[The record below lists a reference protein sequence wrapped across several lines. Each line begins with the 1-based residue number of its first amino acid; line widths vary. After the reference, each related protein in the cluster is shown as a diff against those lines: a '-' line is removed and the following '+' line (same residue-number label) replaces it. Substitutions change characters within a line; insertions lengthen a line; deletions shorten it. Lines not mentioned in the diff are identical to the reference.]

1 MHSHYHSIELE
12 TGPGLHLYDLTPALC
27 QAVAESGIRHGLAA
41 VTSRHTTTALTV
53 NEHEER
59 LLEDIRRFFTELVP
73 ADRGYLH
80 NDLERRD
87 CPPDEPRNA
96 HAHIMA
102 TLLGS
107 SESFPI
113 VDGAPALGR
122 WQSLMLV
129 ELDGPAR
136 RRVQVQMVGE

>member
-1 MHSHYHSIELE
+1 MRSYHHAIELE
-12 TGPGLHLYDLTPALC
+12 TAGGLHVHDLTPALR

-41 VTSRHTTTALTV
+41 VTTHHTTTALTV

-59 LLEDIRRFFTELVP
+59 LLEDIRRFFTDLVP

-102 TLLGS
+102 PLLGS
-107 SESFPI
+107 SESLAI
-113 VDGAPALGR
+113 MDGAPGLGR

-136 RRVQVQMVGE
+136 RSVHVQMVGE

>member
-1 MHSHYHSIELE
+1 MRSHHHVIEID
-12 TGPGLHLYDLTPALC
+12 TRPGLHVHDLSEPLRQT
-27 QAVAESGIRHGLAA
+27 VAESGIRQGLLA
-41 VTSRHTTTALTV
+41 VTSRHTTTALTI

-59 LLEDIRRFFTELVP
+59 LLEDIRRFFTDLVP

-80 NDLERRD
+80 NDLELRD

-96 HAHIMA
+96 HSHVIA

-107 SESFPI
+107 SESMPV

-122 WQSLMLV
+122 WQSVMLV
-129 ELDGPAR
+129 ELDGPGR
-136 RRVQVQMVGE
+136 RTVNVQIVGE